1 MQVVLAAGCLHRICA
16 AAHQVLRGSG
26 ADGRLASIPGRLTPT
41 VIALVLGI
49 VALLSLLLVIRIP
62 SPDEWI
68 RVGLDASHGP
78 IFALVAILVAV
89 LLKRR
94 QSGATGW
101 PDWVL
106 CARALVIS
114 VLLGIAIEILQ
125 GFEGRPPSVFDV
137 MTDTAGAAL
146 GLAAWTLATR
156 RKSGTPRGA
165 ERRATWTVVALGL
178 AGLLFV
184 LWRPLHVAR
193 DYAAR
198 AASFPV
204 IAEFADS
211 RSLRFMTT
219 DGIGASITELPAPW
233 SRRPGERAL
242 ELRYDQAHPPAL
254 QITEPSPDWRGF
266 SVIELDL
273 TNAGPAELSL
283 VLRILDATHDWTHAD
298 RANLPLVIPPRTRTT
313 VRVALEAVESAPA
326 RRRMDMARIA
336 NVMIFGRPPA
346 AGGALYVSRI
356 RLE

>member
-1 MQVVLAAGCLHRICA
+1 
-16 AAHQVLRGSG
+16 
-26 ADGRLASIPGRLTPT
+26 

-78 IFALVAILVAV
+78 IFALVAMLLAM

-94 QSGATGW
+94 QSGRTSW

-106 CARALVIS
+106 CARALAIS
-114 VLLGIAIEILQ
+114 VMLGIAIEILQ
-125 GFEGRPPSVFDV
+125 GFEGRPPSLFDV
-137 MTDTAGAAL
+137 MTDTAGAAV
-146 GLAAWTLATR
+146 GLATWALATR
-156 RKSGTPRGA
+156 RNTGTARAA
-165 ERRATWTVVALGL
+165 ERRTAWTVVALGL
-178 AGLLFV
+178 AGLVFV

-193 DYAAR
+193 DYADR
-198 AASFPV
+198 AVSFPV
-204 IAEFADS
+204 IAEFADPG
-211 RSLRFMTT
+211 SLRFTTT
-219 DGIGASITELPAPW
+219 DGIGASIKELPPPW

-242 ELRYDQAHPPAL
+242 ELRYDSAHPPAL

-313 VRVALEAVESAPA
+313 VRVALDAVESAPV
-326 RRRMDMARIA
+326 RRRMDMSHIA
-336 NVMIFGRPPA
+336 NVMLFGRPPA

>member
-1 MQVVLAAGCLHRICA
+1 
-16 AAHQVLRGSG
+16 
-26 ADGRLASIPGRLTPT
+26 

-49 VALLSLLLVIRIP
+49 LALLSLLLVIRIP

-68 RVGLDASHGP
+68 RVGLDASHGA
-78 IFALVAILVAV
+78 IFALVAILVAIV
-89 LLKRR
+89 LKRR
-94 QSGATGW
+94 QSAATGW

-106 CARALVIS
+106 CGRALAIS

-125 GFEGRPPSVFDV
+125 GFEGRPPSLFDV
-137 MTDTAGAAL
+137 MTDTAGAAF

-156 RKSGTPRGA
+156 GVDRKA
-165 ERRATWTVVALGL
+165 IWAVVAIGL
-178 AGLLFV
+178 AGLLLV

-193 DYAAR
+193 DYADR

-204 IAEFADS
+204 IAEFADPG
-211 RSLRFMTT
+211 SLRFTTT

-242 ELRYDQAHPPAL
+242 QLRYDPAHPPAV

-266 SVIELDL
+266 NVIEVDL
-273 TNAGPAELSL
+273 TNAGPVELAL
-283 VLRILDATHDWTHAD
+283 VLRILDATHDWTHED
-298 RANLPLVIPPRTRTT
+298 RANLPLAIPPRTRTT